1 MIRLRRKGRR
11 IMKDE
16 MDILKEVGNTAAAH
30 GSIALSEILGKKIKL
45 YLPVADII
53 PCKNIEKPIP
63 QEGMSMTLQTQLLSG
78 LEGKI
83 VFVLEERQAYKLI
96 DICYTGEGVKKT
108 GVFTEMGMSLIKE
121 VGNVVIASYIS
132 ALGFF
137 LKKLIVPSLPMLIN
151 APFQEIIKLV
161 VAGYG
166 EQDYI
171 LVVESVFEESESKIR
186 GTFWLLL
193 TPDSVKEIK
202 EACKKL
208 LEQVGKNGGGN

>member
-45 YLPVADII
+45 YLPVAEII

-208 LEQVGKNGGGN
+208 LEQVGENGGGN

>member
-45 YLPVADII
+45 YLPVAEII

>member
-1 MIRLRRKGRR
+1 
-11 IMKDE
+11 MKDE

-45 YLPVADII
+45 HLPIVDII

-83 VFVLEERQAYKLI
+83 VFILEEKQAYKLI
-96 DICYTGEGVKKT
+96 DICHTGKGVKKT

-121 VGNVVIASYIS
+121 VGNIVIASYIS

-137 LKKLIVPSLPMLIN
+137 LKKLIIPSLPILIN
-151 APFQEIIKLV
+151 APLQEIIKLV

-166 EQDYI
+166 EEDYI
-171 LVVESVFEESESKIR
+171 LVVESVFEESENKIR
-186 GTFWLLL
+186 GNFWLLL
-193 TPDSVKEIK
+193 TPNSAKEIK

-208 LEQVGKNGGGN
+208 LEKIEKNGGGN

>member
-1 MIRLRRKGRR
+1 
-11 IMKDE
+11 MKDE

-45 YLPVADII
+45 YLPVAEII

-137 LKKLIVPSLPMLIN
+137 LKKLIIPSLPILIN
-151 APFQEIIKLV
+151 APLQEIIKLAV
-161 VAGYG
+161 VGYSD
-166 EQDYI
+166 EYV
-171 LVVESVFEESESKIR
+171 LVVESVFEESESKVR
-186 GTFWLLL
+186 GNFWLLL
-193 TPDSVKEIK
+193 TPDAVKEIK
-202 EACKKL
+202 EACRKL

>member
-1 MIRLRRKGRR
+1 
-11 IMKDE
+11 MKDE

>member
-1 MIRLRRKGRR
+1 
-11 IMKDE
+11 MKDE

-45 YLPVADII
+45 HLPVVDII
-53 PCKNIEKPIP
+53 PCKNIGKAMS
-63 QEGMSMTLQTQLLSG
+63 QEGMSITLQTQLLSG
-78 LEGKI
+78 LDGKV
-83 VFVLEERQAYKLI
+83 VFILEEKQAYKLI
-96 DICYTGEGVKKT
+96 DICYTGGEIKKT
-108 GVFTEMGMSLIKE
+108 GIFTEMGMSLIKE

-137 LKKLIVPSLPMLIN
+137 LRKLIVPSLPILIN
-151 APFQEIIKLV
+151 APLQEIIKLV

-166 EQDYI
+166 EHDYV
-171 LVVESVFEESESKIR
+171 LVVESIFEESETKIK

-193 TPDSVKEIK
+193 APDSVKQIK

-208 LEQVGKNGGGN
+208 LEEVGKNDGGN